1 MIRAFCIVMTALFV
15 SMIAVSFANGE
26 ESGKVDK
33 GKTTVVFHKHFDG
46 TEDEIQSNIVNAYKD
61 WKENQ
66 GKADFVQVSYDAPK
80 CKVTVKETADGKFQ
94 IWIKPKTKSKIKA
107 FSVVGTV
114 DKADE
119 VMQTMLAIIDGE
131 IYNCDICKREGET
144 NGEWVYMLK

>member
-1 MIRAFCIVMTALFV
+1 MIRVFCIMITAWLV
-15 SMIAVSFANGE
+15 SMIVVPFAIGE
-26 ESGKVDK
+26 ESEKVDN
-33 GKTTVVFHKHFDG
+33 GKTSVVFHKHFDG

-94 IWIKPKTKSKIKA
+94 IWMKPKIERKLKA

-131 IYNCDICKREGET
+131 IYDCEICKRQGDT